1 MPTREVFGNIS
12 GLEQVLFF
20 LLMALCIGGAVAVVA
35 RRARGWRR
43 GQAVAI
49 NWRAEWRP
57 RLRRLFGEALG
68 QRRVRR
74 RRVSAPGAGRL
85 HLMFFSGFV
94 VLTIGT
100 TLLAIHHLGPIR
112 FHRGLYYLLYEAT
125 MDLFGVLM
133 AAGLLLALVRR
144 FAGRPRSL
152 SHDATDVAMLA
163 LLLAIAVTGFTV
175 EAFRLQW
182 AAVPA
187 GWARWSPVGDALAA
201 LLAPAAPHARA
212 VHRALW
218 WLHVCLIGGFFLLLP
233 RTRLR
238 HLVMAPLNIL
248 LRPLRHP
255 GALAPVAMA
264 EVEETGR
271 VGLSGI
277 EDFTWQE
284 LLSLDSCIECG
295 RCDEVCPALAT
306 GKPLSPKSLILDA
319 QRWAQNGKSALH
331 GETIGAETLWACTMC
346 QACVREC
353 PSLIGH
359 VDLVAGMRR
368 HLVAQGEVAGPPGV
382 ALRRIGNSGNPWGMP
397 AADRMAWA
405 EGLEIPTAAERPDAA
420 VLYWVGCAAA
430 FDQRAQKVARAFA
443 ALMRQAGVDF
453 AILGREER
461 CTGDPARRIGD
472 EFLFQELAQTNIETL
487 NRRGV
492 RRIVT
497 ACPHCFNTLRNEYP
511 QFGGQYEVQH
521 HSAFLQELIAQG
533 RLPSEQPPG
542 VMESPGVSPPAD
554 LRRPSGA
561 DGPPAPKGQWTSA
574 GGETPEVAPNPGL
587 PPLITLHDPC
597 YLGRVNGVT
606 EAPRA
611 VLGAAGGSMAEMG
624 RSRDRSFC
632 CGAGGGR
639 MWMEEAPSQRVN
651 RARAAEAIATGAGV
665 VATAC
670 PFCLT
675 MMTDGVAAEGAENVA
690 VRDIAEVLLETVSY
704 RHP

>member
-1 MPTREVFGNIS
+1 MPTRQVFGNIS
-12 GLEQVLFF
+12 GPEQALFF
-20 LLMALCIGGAVAVVA
+20 LLMALCIGGAVAVGV

-43 GQAVAI
+43 GQPAGI
-49 NWRAEWRP
+49 DWRTEWRP
-57 RLRRLFGEALG
+57 RLRRLLIQGLG

-74 RRVSAPGAGRL
+74 RRASAPGAGRL
-85 HLMFFSGFV
+85 HLMLFAGFV

-100 TLLAIHHLGPIR
+100 TLLAIDHLGPIK
-112 FHRGLYYLLYEAT
+112 FHRGSYYLLYEAT
-125 MDLFGVLM
+125 MDLFGVALVL
-133 AAGLLLALVRR
+133 GLLFALVRR
-144 FAGRPRSL
+144 FAGRPRSI
-152 SHDATDVAMLA
+152 SHDPTDVAMLL

-182 AAVPA
+182 AAVPP
-187 GWARWSPVGDALAA
+187 GWARWSPVGDGLAA
-201 LLAPAAPHARA
+201 ILAPAAPHARA
-212 VHRALW
+212 AHRALW
-218 WLHVCLIGGFFLLLP
+218 WLHVCLIGSFFLLLP

-238 HLVMAPLNIL
+238 HLVMAPLNIVV
-248 LRPLRHP
+248 RPLRPP
-255 GALAPVAMA
+255 GALEPVSMA
-264 EVEETGR
+264 QVEETGR
-271 VGLSGI
+271 VGLSAV

-306 GKPLSPKSLILDA
+306 GKPLSPKSLILDT
-319 QRWAQNGKSALH
+319 QRWAQGANGALP
-331 GETIGAETLWACTMC
+331 GGAVAAETLWSCTMC

-353 PSLIGH
+353 PALIGH

-368 HLVAQGEVAGPPGV
+368 YLVAQGEIAGPPGV

-397 AADRMAWA
+397 AADRQAWA
-405 EGLEIPTAAERPDAA
+405 EGLEIPTAAERPDAE

-443 ALMRQAGVDF
+443 ELMRRAGVEF

-472 EFLFQELAQTNIETL
+472 EFLFQELAQANVETL

-492 RRIVT
+492 HRIVT

-521 HSAFLQELIAQG
+521 HSTFLQELLEAG
-533 RLPSEQPPG
+533 RLSCGQPLG
-542 VMESPGVSPPAD
+542 VTGSLGE
-554 LRRPSGA
+554 GA
-561 DGPPAPKGQWTSA
+561 
-574 GGETPEVAPNPGL
+574 
-587 PPLITLHDPC
+587 PLITLHDPC

-611 VLGAAGGSMAEMG
+611 VLGAAGGSAVEMP
-624 RSRDRSFC
+624 RCRDRSFC

-639 MWMEEAPSQRVN
+639 MWMEEAPNQRVN
-651 RARAAEAIATGAGV
+651 RARAAEAIATGARV

-675 MMTDGVAAEGAENVA
+675 MMTDGVAAEGAEGVA
-690 VRDIAEVLLETVSY
+690 VRDIAEVLLEGE
-704 RHP
+704 R